1 MAFFTET
8 FKGEKRGYFA
18 YYYVDRDLLR
28 EATKEIV
35 ELSKLENIKTE
46 CSKSVTKNHSR
57 KEMKRRLVK
66 KRKRA
71 Q

>member
-35 ELSKLENIKTE
+35 ELSELENIKTE

-57 KEMKRRLVK
+57 KEMKK
-66 KRKRA
+66 
-71 Q
+71 